1 MAIDEDGITKKV
13 RDLNDAMRKHG
24 IGGPIMLTVGI
35 RSLGDK
41 VVDRIVDAV
50 RNYDTFT
57 EDNDPYKEHDYG
69 SVVVDGNKVLWK
81 MDYYDRD
88 LRYGSPDPS
97 NPAVTKR
104 ILTIMLAS
112 EY

>member
-1 MAIDEDGITKKV
+1 MAIDEDGLTKKV

-24 IGGPIMLTVGI
+24 IGGQIMLTVGI
-35 RSLGDK
+35 RALGDK
-41 VVDRIVDAV
+41 VVDRIVVAV
-50 RNYDTFT
+50 RTFDNFS

-88 LRYGSPDPS
+88 LQYGSPDPS